1 MKACH
6 TPRGPA
12 RLELVR
18 AADHP
23 SAEHRPRPP
32 HDIRTPER
40 HAADGAIMSADAG
53 VLATPHRRLGCEPDA
68 AITFRSILFPPGAEG
83 LQVETADEP
92 EFFRDLNLDKI
103 VAALTAGKDDYNLQP
118 FLYRPIGDLATLA
131 YRHDVMRDLEHDGIL
146 LMFRAFAAGMRSARQ
161 HLALSDKLHY
171 PYQKKLWFL
180 DAVATYCRTVAAL
193 AQDFDGVNVHSQGL
207 VAFGRYLIDYL
218 NSAGFTTLVA
228 ETDKLKTDLATVRYS
243 MLIKGDK
250 ITVAKYEDTPDY
262 SMLVERTFDRFQQGA
277 VKDYLV
283 KFADGLDMNHVEAGV
298 LGFVANLHPEIFS
311 YLDDYVERNQCFMEP
326 TIARFDREIQFYVS
340 YLEHIATLKGHGL
353 HFCYPKLSGSS
364 KTVAS
369 RDGFDLALAQQL
381 AAEKSTVVCN
391 DFHLE
396 GSERILVVSGPNQGG
411 KTTFAR
417 TFGQLHYLA
426 SLGCPVPGT
435 EATLFLFD
443 RLFAHFERPED
454 ITTLRGKLEDDLF
467 RIHNIL
473 AEATPNSIIIMNE
486 IFNSTTLR
494 DAIFLGT
501 RVLESI
507 MDLDALAVCVTFI
520 DELASLGDKTVSM
533 VSTVVPEN
541 PAVRTFKIVRRPA
554 DGLAYAMSI
563 AAKYG
568 LTYARVRERIRP

>member
-1 MKACH
+1 MQARH
-6 TPRGPA
+6 TRRGPA
-12 RLELVR
+12 RLEPVR
-18 AADHP
+18 AAEHP
-23 SAEHRPRPP
+23 SSEHRPRSRQN
-32 HDIRTPER
+32 IGTLER
-40 HAADGAIMSADAG
+40 HPADGAIMSADAG
-53 VLATPHRRLGCEPDA
+53 ALTTPLRRPGSEREA
-68 AITFRSILFPPGAEG
+68 AITFRSILFPPDAEG
-83 LQVETADEP
+83 LPTETADEP

-103 VAALTAGKDDYNLQP
+103 VAAVTAGKDDYNLQP
-118 FLYRPIGDLATLA
+118 FLYRPIGDLATLE
-131 YRHDVMRDLEHDGIL
+131 YRHEVMRDLEHDRIL
-146 LMFRAFAAGMRSARQ
+146 PMFRSFAEGMRSARQ

-171 PYQKKLWFL
+171 TYQKKLWFL

-193 AQDFDGVNVHSQGL
+193 AQDFGAANVQSQGL

-218 NSAGFTTLVA
+218 NSAGFTALVA
-228 ETDKLKTDLATVRYS
+228 ETDKLKADLATVKYT

-250 ITVAKYEDTPDY
+250 ITVKKYEDTPDY
-262 SMLVERTFDRFQQGA
+262 SVVVERTFDRFQQGA

-283 KFADGLDMNHVEAGV
+283 KFANGLDMNHVEAGV
-298 LGFVANLHPEIFS
+298 LGFVANLYPEIFS
-311 YLDDYVERNQCFMEP
+311 YLDDYVGRNQGFIDP
-326 TIARFDREIQFYVS
+326 TIGRFDREVQFYVS
-340 YLEHIATLKGHGL
+340 YLEHITVLKGHGL
-353 HFCYPKLSGSS
+353 RFCYPKLSDSS
-364 KTVAS
+364 KKVAS
-369 RDGFDLALAQQL
+369 RDGFDLALAHQL
-381 AAEKSTVVCN
+381 TAEKSPVVCN
-391 DFHLE
+391 DFDLE

-435 EATLFLFD
+435 RAELFLFD

-473 AEATPNSIIIMNE
+473 AAATPNSLIIMNE

-520 DELASLGDKTVSM
+520 DELACLSDKTVSM

-541 PAVRTFKIVRRPA
+541 PAIRTFKIVRRPA

-568 LTYARVRERIRP
+568 LTYGRLRGRIRS